1 MSTEPVSL
9 DLDRRSFL
17 KASALAGAVALGGGA
32 AGQTLAQSED
42 EGEGTTPDGEMTKTI
57 CNYCAVGCGF
67 RGVKDG
73 DSFVGMEPWHENP
86 INNGSLCSKGA
97 GILETEHSDR
107 RLKRPMHRVDG
118 GWETISWSEAYDIIE
133 EQYAEVVE
141 EYTPESVMMMGSAHY
156 ANEEAYAFRKLAA
169 FMGTNNCDHQARI
182 CHSPTVT
189 GLSNTWGY
197 GAMTNT
203 INDYRNFDLL
213 IICGQNPAESHPIA
227 MQHILEG
234 QARDGTVV
242 SIDPRYTK
250 TSSHADNY
258 YRMRPGTDVA
268 LLMGLMNYLREQGEL
283 DDEMLSGRVNGWP
296 DAEAE
301 LDQYDLETVADIT
314 WIDVEQL
321 EELGD
326 LIIEN
331 KPNIQIEWAMGG
343 TQHNNGT
350 QNIRSYALH
359 SLASGSAARSGGGLQ
374 VMRGHANVQGATDLG
389 VDSTILPGYY
399 SVSAPG
405 SWVHWT
411 NVWDQSPWTS
421 GSTDFWDLHDR
432 FALMPNDIWQQL
444 SAGGGGPPA
453 AGELQSAETERSDAS
468 EDVSQAEDTGAGP
481 NSQSPTEA
489 DSQTGD
495 PAAQGGSGGDGST
508 EGGGSGGDGSG
519 DDGSQR
525 QVDPR
530 TMMLQDGLSVA
541 RWYEA
546 ALQQEDRLHESNL
559 YQPDPLK
566 MAFFWGHSAN
576 SITEMDKM
584 KKAMEALDLLV
595 VVDVFPAVAGT
606 LADAEA
612 DNVLLLPAASQYE
625 HHRSVTNSHRSVQ
638 WSEPVSSPAH
648 ASKPDLQIMQEL
660 ADRFGFGE
668 HFDWGSGPELYNG
681 KSTYEDALREINLGV
696 RTVGYQ
702 QSPERLQRQKDH
714 DDAFSTETLRADSE
728 GLPVSGEF
736 WGLPWPCWGEGHPG
750 TPIIWRDDLPPAEG
764 GHDFRANWGAD
775 APTPEEW
782 EATGVDK
789 EYPLAETYEQEGEAG
804 LDMLRESYQPE
815 WFDGEVI
822 GVPQYPGFTTTL
834 PEDPAEASSMTIPME
849 YALREDVSIYDCA
862 AALNEQR
869 GHQHDLAFYEQYD
882 NPQPDPP
889 TGRGR
894 ARAVVWNF
902 IDTVPKHREPIQ
914 SPRPDLAEQWPA
926 NGQQTN
932 FFRLDQNNATTQQE
946 ATQRA
951 YDQGMDVILT
961 SGRQVEHQGGGA
973 ETRNN
978 QYTADLQPH
987 MYAEIHPDMAE
998 DLDLVGG
1005 EDHVIITSAD
1015 NDKGSILVKAKVT
1028 YRPQGGNEIFLPYH
1042 WGGVAHGQN
1051 MSDNYPDGSK
1061 PLAIGDSA
1069 NFITSSGFDAETQM
1083 QETKAGLVRVEKA
1096 TEQRIEELNMEFID
1110 YPQEEA
1116 GIGDSYEWDVRNQ
1129 SMQPQTGDD

>member
-1 MSTEPVSL
+1 MSAEPVTL

-32 AGQTLAQSED
+32 AGQTLAQSEED
-42 EGEGTTPDGEMTKTI
+42 DSGEVSPDAELTKSI

-73 DSFVGMEPWHENP
+73 ESFVGMEPWHENP
-86 INNGSLCSKGA
+86 ANNGPLCSKGA

-118 GWETISWSEAYDIIE
+118 GWETISWDEAYDIIE
-133 EQYAEVVE
+133 QQYAELVE
-141 EYTPESVMMMGSAHY
+141 EYSPESIMMMGSAHH

-189 GLSNTWGY
+189 GLANTWGY

-203 INDYRNFDLL
+203 MNDYRNFDLL
-213 IICGQNPAESHPIA
+213 LIIGQNPAESHPIA

-234 QARDGTVV
+234 KARGGTIV

-250 TSSHADNY
+250 TSSHADRY
-258 YRMRPGTDVA
+258 HRLRPGTDVA
-268 LLMGLMNYLREQGEL
+268 LLMGLINYLDQQGEL
-283 DDEMLSGRVNGWP
+283 DEEMLSGRVSGWP
-296 DAEAE
+296 DAHAE

-314 WIDVEQL
+314 WIDVADL
-321 EELGD
+321 ESIGD

-331 KPNIQIEWAMGG
+331 KPNVQIEWAMGG

-350 QNIRSYALH
+350 QNIRSYALA

-399 SVSAPG
+399 SVGAPG
-405 SWVHWT
+405 SWVYWA
-411 NVWDQSPWTS
+411 NVWTQSPWTS
-421 GSTDFWDLHDR
+421 GSTDFWELYDR
-432 FALMPNDIWQQL
+432 FALL
-444 SAGGGGPPA
+444 SEEMWAQTPGGEGGAPA
-453 AGELQSAETERSDAS
+453 EGEAEEQGGEGEDGVA
-468 EDVSQAEDTGAGP
+468 EDVSEAEDTGAGP
-481 NSQSPTEA
+481 SQPTGA
-489 DSQTGD
+489 GSQTGD
-495 PAAQGGSGGDGST
+495 PADQGGSNPDDPDEGIT
-508 EGGGSGGDGSG
+508 EEAQ
-519 DDGSQR
+519 QR
-525 QVDPR
+525 IEDR
-530 TMMLQDGLSVA
+530 SMMFQDGLSVA

-546 ALQQEDRLHESNL
+546 VLQQEDRLHDSEL

-612 DNVLLLPAASQYE
+612 DNVLLLPASSQYE
-625 HHRSVTNSHRSVQ
+625 HYRSVTNTNRSVQ
-638 WSEPVSSPAH
+638 WSEPVASPAH
-648 ASKPDLQIMQEL
+648 NSKPDLQIMQEL
-660 ADRFGFGE
+660 AGRFGFGE

-681 KSTYEDALREINLGV
+681 KTTYEDALREINLGV

-702 QSPERLQRQKDH
+702 QSPERLQRQIEYDE
-714 DDAFSTETLRADSE
+714 AFSTENIRANSE

-736 WGLPWPCWGEGHPG
+736 WGLPWPCWGDGHPG
-750 TPIIWRDDLPPAEG
+750 TPILWRDDVHPAEG
-764 GHDFRANWGAD
+764 GQDFRSNWGVT

-782 EATGVDK
+782 AQTNVDK
-789 EYPLAETYEQEGEAG
+789 EYPLSETLNQEGEAG
-804 LDMLRESYQPE
+804 LDMLRDPYQPDWHDAE
-815 WFDGEVI
+815 IE

-834 PEDPAEASSMTIPME
+834 PEDPADASAMTLPIE
-849 YALREDVSIYDCA
+849 YALSEEQSVYDCA

-869 GHQHDLAFYEQYD
+869 NHEHDLAFYEQFD
-882 NPQPDPP
+882 TPQPDPP

-894 ARAVVWNF
+894 ARAVAWNF
-902 IDTVPKHREPIQ
+902 IDTVPKHREPIE
-914 SPRPDLAEQWPA
+914 SPRPDLAEEWPA
-926 NGQQTN
+926 NGQQEN
-932 FFRLDQNNATTQQE
+932 LFRLDQNNAQTQQ
-946 ATQRA
+946 AVTQRA
-951 YDQGMDVILT
+951 YDKGIDTVLT
-961 SGRQVEHQGGGA
+961 TGRQVEHQGGGA

-978 QYTADLQPH
+978 KHTADIQPH

-1005 EDHVIITSAD
+1005 EDHVIVTSSDAS
-1015 NDKGSILVKAKVT
+1015 KGSILVKAKIT
-1028 YRPQGGNEIFLPYH
+1028 YRPQGPNEIFMPYH
-1042 WGGVAHGQN
+1042 WGGVFHGQS
-1051 MSDNYPDGSK
+1051 MMDNYPEGSK

-1069 NFITSSGFDAETQM
+1069 NLITSSGFDAETQM

-1096 TEQRIEELNMEFID
+1096 TEERMEELNMEITE
-1110 YPQEEA
+1110 YPQEKA
-1116 GIGDSYEWDVRNQ
+1116 GLGDSAQWDVRNYD
-1129 SMQPQTGDD
+1129 MHVTGDD